1 MPFFHPPKDH
11 MFAIQWLSLGSAKE
25 KLGTIC
31 VLSSICPG
39 QDARMCIIHNK
50 VFILKFLP
58 IDGRAARAI
67 MACEVATLS
76 YESWDN
82 CVRRGTLLSKSFLSS
97 TQSTRLWSLELCKQ
111 LEGDVAQGLAMSEN
125 TVGMSLAAASGNR
138 GQRRLQSP
146 SPACLQDRSL
156 CNLFLLKVR
165 RLSVGPPSLS
175 CVFSSLRTPGSSSDP
190 TDHSVCPLYRCCSG
204 TGLCYFP
211 GTHALV
217 LNPGLLLGLVS
228 PPVLSIHLLFI
239 HFSKTIC
246 VKWIGFS
253 NVCSE
258 DPVSS
263 SFWCCSWVVQFHC
276 GFSGFI
282 LHCERLCSA

>member
-1 MPFFHPPKDH
+1 MVICLLVLLFLDPKNALGFSRCSCLFFTLPKTTCLPSSNSVSAVPRKNWEPF
-11 MFAIQWLSLGSAKE
+11 
-25 KLGTIC
+25 

-39 QDARMCIIHNK
+39 QDARMCIIHDK

-82 CVRRGTLLSKSFLSS
+82 CVRRGTLLSKSFLFS

-146 SPACLQDRSL
+146 YPACLQDSSL

-165 RLSVGPPSLS
+165 R
-175 CVFSSLRTPGSSSDP
+175 
-190 TDHSVCPLYRCCSG
+190 
-204 TGLCYFP
+204 
-211 GTHALV
+211 
-217 LNPGLLLGLVS
+217 
-228 PPVLSIHLLFI
+228 
-239 HFSKTIC
+239 
-246 VKWIGFS
+246 
-253 NVCSE
+253 
-258 DPVSS
+258 
-263 SFWCCSWVVQFHC
+263 
-276 GFSGFI
+276 
-282 LHCERLCSA
+282 